1 MHMTLTPQLI
11 EAYLVRLAEDERGAA
26 TIDKYRRDLARFYDF
41 LPEDKTLDKNAVMRW
56 KETLVARRYASSSVN
71 VMLASVNGLLS
82 FAGRPDWRVKFLKRQ
97 RSAFRDERRELERG
111 EYAKLVAEARRAKK
125 ENIGLVMETI
135 CSTGIRVSEL
145 AFVTVEALR
154 EGRAELI
161 LKGKCRRI
169 LFPAALVRKL
179 LRYAASAKIS
189 RGPLFT
195 DKKGN
200 PVSRHR
206 VWAEMKKLGARAGVA
221 ASKVFPHNLRHLFAR
236 TYYAL
241 ERDLSKLAD
250 LLGHSSVETTRLYI
264 ITAGGEHLRQLDKMK
279 LVM

>member
-1 MHMTLTPQLI
+1 MTLTPQLI
-11 EAYLVRLAEDERGAA
+11 EDYLRRLAEDERGAA
-26 TIDKYRRDLARFYDF
+26 TIDKYRRDLLRFYEF
-41 LPEDKTLDKNAVMRW
+41 LPPDKAVDKAVVLSW
-56 KETLVARRYASSSVN
+56 KEQLVARKYASSSVN
-71 VMLASVNGLLS
+71 VMLASVNGLLT
-82 FAGRPDWRVKFLKRQ
+82 FAGRPEWRAKFLKRQ
-97 RSAFRDERRELERG
+97 RAAFCDERRELRRA
-111 EYAKLVAEARRAKK
+111 EYEKLVATARREKK
-125 ENIGLVMETI
+125 TRLTLMMETI

-145 AFVTVEALR
+145 AFVTVEAVR
-154 EGRAELI
+154 AGRAELM

-179 LRYAASAKIS
+179 SRYAAERRIA
-189 RGPLFT
+189 RGPIFT
-195 DKKGN
+195 DKTGS

-206 VWAEMKKLGARAGVA
+206 VWYEMKKLGARAGVA

-236 TYYAL
+236 TFYAL

-264 ITAGGEHLRQLDKMK
+264 ITAGVEHLRQLDKMK

>member
-1 MHMTLTPQLI
+1 MTLTPQLI
-11 EAYLVRLAEDERGAA
+11 EDYLRRLAEDERGAA
-26 TIDKYRRDLARFYDF
+26 TIDKYRRDLLRFYEF
-41 LPEDKTLDKNAVMRW
+41 LPPDKAVDKAVVLSW
-56 KETLVARRYASSSVN
+56 KEQLVARKYASSSVN
-71 VMLASVNGLLS
+71 VMLASVTGLLT
-82 FAGRPDWRVKFLKRQ
+82 FAGRPEWRAKFLTRQ
-97 RSAFRDERRELERG
+97 RAAFCDERRELRRA
-111 EYAKLVAEARRAKK
+111 EYEKLVATARREKK
-125 ENIGLVMETI
+125 TRLTLMMETI

-145 AFVTVEALR
+145 AFVTVEAVR
-154 EGRAELI
+154 AGRAELM

-179 LRYAASAKIS
+179 SRYAAERRIA
-189 RGPLFT
+189 RGPIFT
-195 DKKGN
+195 DKTGS

-206 VWAEMKKLGARAGVA
+206 VWYEMMKLGARAGVA

-264 ITAGGEHLRQLDKMK
+264 ITAGVEHLRQLDKMK

>member
-1 MHMTLTPQLI
+1 MTLTPQLI
-11 EAYLVRLAEDERGAA
+11 EDYLRRLAEDERGAA
-26 TIDKYRRDLARFYDF
+26 TIDKYRRDLLRFYEF
-41 LPEDKTLDKNAVMRW
+41 LPPDKAVDKAVVLSW
-56 KETLVARRYASSSVN
+56 KEQLVARKYASSSVN
-71 VMLASVNGLLS
+71 VMLASVNGLLT
-82 FAGRPDWRVKFLKRQ
+82 FAGRPEWRAKFLKRQ
-97 RSAFRDERRELERG
+97 RAAFCDERRELRRA
-111 EYAKLVAEARRAKK
+111 EYDKLVATARREKK
-125 ENIGLVMETI
+125 TRLTLMMETI

-145 AFVTVEALR
+145 AFVTVEAVR
-154 EGRAELI
+154 AGRAELM

-179 LRYAASAKIS
+179 SRYAAERRIA
-189 RGPLFT
+189 RGPIFT
-195 DKKGN
+195 DKSGS

-206 VWAEMKKLGARAGVA
+206 VWYEMKKLGARAGVA

-264 ITAGGEHLRQLDKMK
+264 ITAGVEHLRQLDKMK
-279 LVM
+279 LVI

>member
-1 MHMTLTPQLI
+1 
-11 EAYLVRLAEDERGAA
+11 
-26 TIDKYRRDLARFYDF
+26 
-41 LPEDKTLDKNAVMRW
+41 MRW

-111 EYAKLVAEARRAKK
+111 EYAKLVARRAARKKKTSASSWRRYARRASASPNSLRNGRGSARGTRGADAQRQMPPHTIPSGARAQTPSLRGVG
-125 ENIGLVMETI
+125 ENFP
-135 CSTGIRVSEL
+135 RP
-145 AFVTVEALR
+145 ALHR
-154 EGRAELI
+154 Q
-161 LKGKCRRI
+161 KGKSSQ
-169 LFPAALVRKL
+169 PPQ
-179 LRYAASAKIS
+179 S
-189 RGPLFT
+189 
-195 DKKGN
+195 
-200 PVSRHR
+200 
-206 VWAEMKKLGARAGVA
+206 LGRDEKARARAGVA

-241 ERDLSKLAD
+241 SRDLSKLAD

-264 ITAGGEHLRQLDKMK
+264 ITAGGEHLRQLNKMK

>member
-1 MHMTLTPQLI
+1 MTLTPQLI
-11 EAYLVRLAEDERGAA
+11 EDYLRRLAEDERGAA
-26 TIDKYRRDLARFYDF
+26 TIDKYRRDLLRFYEF
-41 LPEDKTLDKNAVMRW
+41 LPPDKAVDKAVVLSW
-56 KETLVARRYASSSVN
+56 KEQLVARKYASSSVN
-71 VMLASVNGLLS
+71 VMLASVNGLLT
-82 FAGRPDWRVKFLKRQ
+82 FAGRPEWRAKFLKRQ
-97 RSAFRDERRELERG
+97 RAAFCDERRELRRA
-111 EYAKLVAEARRAKK
+111 EYEKLVETACREKK
-125 ENIGLVMETI
+125 TRLTLMMETI

-145 AFVTVEALR
+145 AFVTVEAVR
-154 EGRAELI
+154 AGRAELM

-179 LRYAASAKIS
+179 SRYAAERRIA
-189 RGPLFT
+189 RGPIFT
-195 DKKGN
+195 DKTGS

-206 VWAEMKKLGARAGVA
+206 VWYEMKKLGARAGVA

-236 TYYAL
+236 TFYAL

-264 ITAGGEHLRQLDKMK
+264 ITAGVEHLRQLDKMK

>member
-1 MHMTLTPQLI
+1 MKLTLQLI

-154 EGRAELI
+154 EGRAELM

-179 LRYAASAKIS
+179 LRYAASEKIS

-241 ERDLSKLAD
+241 SRDLSKLAD
-250 LLGHSSVETTRLYI
+250 LLGHSSVETTRIYI
-264 ITAGGEHLRQLDKMK
+264 ATGGCEHLRQLDKMR

>member
-1 MHMTLTPQLI
+1 MTLTPQLI
-11 EAYLVRLAEDERGAA
+11 EDYLRRLAEDERGAA
-26 TIDKYRRDLARFYDF
+26 TIDKYRRDLLRFYEF
-41 LPEDKTLDKNAVMRW
+41 LPPDKAVDKAVVLSW
-56 KETLVARRYASSSVN
+56 KEQLVARKYASSSVN
-71 VMLASVNGLLS
+71 VMLASVNGLLT
-82 FAGRPDWRVKFLKRQ
+82 FAGRPEWRAKFLKRQ
-97 RSAFRDERRELERG
+97 RAAFCDERRELRRA
-111 EYAKLVAEARRAKK
+111 EYEKLVETARREKK
-125 ENIGLVMETI
+125 TRLTLMMETI

-145 AFVTVEALR
+145 AFVTVEAVR
-154 EGRAELI
+154 AGRAELM

-179 LRYAASAKIS
+179 SRYAAERRIA
-189 RGPLFT
+189 RGPIFT
-195 DKKGN
+195 DKTGS

-206 VWAEMKKLGARAGVA
+206 VWYEMKKLGARAGVA

-264 ITAGGEHLRQLDKMK
+264 ITAGVEHLRQLDKMK

>member
-1 MHMTLTPQLI
+1 MTLTPQLI
-11 EAYLVRLAEDERGAA
+11 EDYLHRLAEDERGAA
-26 TIDKYRRDLARFYDF
+26 TIDKYRRDLLRFYEF
-41 LPEDKTLDKNAVMRW
+41 LPPDKAVDKAVVLSW
-56 KETLVARRYASSSVN
+56 KEQLVTRKYASSSVN
-71 VMLASVNGLLS
+71 VMLASVNGLLT
-82 FAGRPDWRVKFLKRQ
+82 FAGRPEWRAKFLKRQ
-97 RSAFRDERRELERG
+97 RAAFCDERRELRRA
-111 EYAKLVAEARRAKK
+111 EYEKLVATARREKK
-125 ENIGLVMETI
+125 TRLTLMMETI

-145 AFVTVEALR
+145 AFVTVEAVR
-154 EGRAELI
+154 AGRAELM

-179 LRYAASAKIS
+179 SRYAAERRIA
-189 RGPLFT
+189 RGPIFT
-195 DKKGN
+195 DKSGS

-206 VWAEMKKLGARAGVA
+206 VWYEMKKLGARAGVA

-264 ITAGGEHLRQLDKMK
+264 ITAGVEHLRQLDKMK

>member
-1 MHMTLTPQLI
+1 MKLTLQLI
-11 EAYLVRLAEDERGAA
+11 EAYLRRLAEDERSAA
-26 TIDKYRRDLARFYDF
+26 TIGKYRRDLLRFYEF
-41 LPEDKTLDKNAVMRW
+41 LPEDKTIDKSAVLGW

-71 VMLASVNGLLS
+71 VMLASVNGLLT
-82 FAGRPDWRVKFLKRQ
+82 FAGRPEWRAKFLKRQ
-97 RSAFRDERRELERG
+97 RAAFCDERRELRRAD
-111 EYAKLVAEARRAKK
+111 YVRLVETARREKRPRLTL
-125 ENIGLVMETI
+125 IMETL

-145 AFVTVEALR
+145 AFVTVEAAR
-154 EGRAELI
+154 AGRAELM

-169 LFPAALVRKL
+169 LFPAALARKL
-179 LRYAASAKIS
+179 LRYAAGLRIT
-189 RGPLFT
+189 RGPIFT
-195 DKKGN
+195 DRAGN

-206 VWAEMKKLGARAGVA
+206 VWYEMKKLGARAGVA

>member
-1 MHMTLTPQLI
+1 MKLTLQLI
-11 EAYLVRLAEDERGAA
+11 EAYLRRLAEDERSAA
-26 TIDKYRRDLARFYDF
+26 TIGKYRRDLLRFYEF
-41 LPEDKTLDKNAVMRW
+41 LPEDKTIDKSAVLGW

-71 VMLASVNGLLS
+71 VMLASVNGLLT
-82 FAGRPDWRVKFLKRQ
+82 FAGRPEWRAKFLKRQ
-97 RSAFRDERRELERG
+97 RAAFCDERRELRRAD
-111 EYAKLVAEARRAKK
+111 YVRLVETARREKRPRLTL
-125 ENIGLVMETI
+125 IMETL

-145 AFVTVEALR
+145 AFVTVEAAR
-154 EGRAELI
+154 AGRAELM

-169 LFPAALVRKL
+169 LFPAALARKL
-179 LRYAASAKIS
+179 LRYAAGLRIT
-189 RGPLFT
+189 RGPIFT
-195 DKKGN
+195 DRAGN

-206 VWAEMKKLGARAGVA
+206 VWYEMKKLGARAGVA

-279 LVM
+279 LVI

>member
-1 MHMTLTPQLI
+1 MTLTPQLI
-11 EAYLVRLAEDERGAA
+11 EDYLRRLAEDERGAA
-26 TIDKYRRDLARFYDF
+26 TIDKYRRDLLRFYEF
-41 LPEDKTLDKNAVMRW
+41 LPPDKAVDKAVVLSW
-56 KETLVARRYASSSVN
+56 KEQLVARKYASSSVN
-71 VMLASVNGLLS
+71 VMLASVNGLLT
-82 FAGRPDWRVKFLKRQ
+82 FAGHPEWRAKFLKRQ
-97 RSAFRDERRELERG
+97 RAAFCDERRELRRA
-111 EYAKLVAEARRAKK
+111 EYDKLVATARREKK
-125 ENIGLVMETI
+125 TRLTLMMETI

-145 AFVTVEALR
+145 AFVTVEAVR
-154 EGRAELI
+154 AGRAELM

-179 LRYAASAKIS
+179 SRYAAERRIAH
-189 RGPLFT
+189 GPIFT
-195 DKKGN
+195 DKTGS

-206 VWAEMKKLGARAGVA
+206 VWYEMKKLGARAGVA

-264 ITAGGEHLRQLDKMK
+264 ITAGVEHLRQLDKMK
-279 LVM
+279 LVI